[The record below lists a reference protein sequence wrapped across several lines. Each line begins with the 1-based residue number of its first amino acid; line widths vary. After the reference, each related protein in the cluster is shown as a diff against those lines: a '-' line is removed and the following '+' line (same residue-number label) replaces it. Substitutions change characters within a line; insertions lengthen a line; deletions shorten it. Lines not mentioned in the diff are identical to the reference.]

1 MTIGHLNILQR
12 ALPLFD
18 RIIVAIGVNS
28 DKKGFMPIEER
39 LARIRHATREMPNVE
54 VTTYD
59 TLTTA
64 FCKKKQAR
72 YIIRG
77 VRSQT
82 DFEYERNIAA
92 INRLL
97 DPEIETVLLFADAR
111 FEAISSSMVRELAAF
126 GEDISP
132 YVV

>member
-39 LARIRHATREMPNVE
+39 LARIRHATLEMPNVE
-54 VTTYD
+54 VTTYN